1 MPGLFERAG
10 NRTGN
15 GKTVK
20 SFATGRPRLRETRNK
35 FIRTGQPGLQ
45 RTRTWTLKIIQL

>member
-1 MPGLFERAG
+1 MQTVKLTVTKGGPLPFAWDILAPGLFERAG

-20 SFATGRPRLRETRNK
+20 PVAAGRP
-35 FIRTGQPGLQ
+35 I
-45 RTRTWTLKIIQL
+45 

>member
-1 MPGLFERAG
+1 MLGLFERDG

-20 SFATGRPRLRETRNK
+20 SVATGRPRLRETRNK
-35 FIRTGQPGLQ
+35 FIRTGRRGLQ
-45 RTRTWTLKIIQL
+45 RTRAWTLKLIYS